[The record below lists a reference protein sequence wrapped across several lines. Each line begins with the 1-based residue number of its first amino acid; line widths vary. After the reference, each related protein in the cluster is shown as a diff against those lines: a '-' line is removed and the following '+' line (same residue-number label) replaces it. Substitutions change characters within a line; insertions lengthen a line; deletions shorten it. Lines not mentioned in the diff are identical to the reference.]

1 MIGLVLFYTRFHS
14 KVRYFQGLVL
24 NNFIHTHFF
33 LGFSKPFQFTTL
45 KVVDNFNK
53 NLQHCEL
60 YLYLDTL
67 ALHFVQ
73 IFVHIQLQKIF
84 ILTPN
89 DVQCLFF
96 TIGVQRYY
104 CYIS

>member
-24 NNFIHTHFF
+24 NNFIYTHFF
-33 LGFSKPFQFTTL
+33 LGFSKPFQFTAL

-60 YLYLDTL
+60 YFVFGHTCIAFRSNSCLYSIAENIYFD
-67 ALHFVQ
+67 F
-73 IFVHIQLQKIF
+73 
-84 ILTPN
+84 
-89 DVQCLFF
+89 
-96 TIGVQRYY
+96 
-104 CYIS
+104 